1 MIPRAFFVTS
11 GAGMDSEP
19 AIAFDLALRDA
30 GIGECNLVEVSSILP
45 ADAVAIDREHAS
57 MKPGTITFCVLSRAD
72 GGSGDVVGAGVGYGW
87 LGEAS
92 EPGTVNR
99 AFGIICEHHG
109 HHSRPFLAEKIQEK
123 LDKMAAMRKLHVLA
137 RELVVESVEVER
149 GKFGSVVVALV
160 LLF

>member
-1 MIPRAFFVTS
+1 
-11 GAGMDSEP
+11 MDPEP

-30 GIGECNLVEVSSILP
+30 GISECNLVEVSSILP
-45 ADAVAIDREHAS
+45 ADAVETDREHAS

-72 GGSGDVVGAGVGYGW
+72 GGSGDVIGAGIGYGW

-92 EPGTVNR
+92 EPGAPNR

-109 HHSRPFLAEKIQEK
+109 HHSRTFLAGKIQEK
-123 LDKMAAMRKLHVLA
+123 LDKMAAMRERHVLA
-137 RELVVESVEVER
+137 RELTVESVEVDH